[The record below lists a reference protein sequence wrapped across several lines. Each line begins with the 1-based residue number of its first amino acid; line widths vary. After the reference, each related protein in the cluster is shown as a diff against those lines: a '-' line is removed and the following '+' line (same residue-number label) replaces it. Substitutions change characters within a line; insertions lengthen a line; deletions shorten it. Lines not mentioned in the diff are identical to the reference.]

1 MNMSEVIGSMIFLH
15 LLHNHVLLKTTS
27 FMLICA
33 DRKLRESFEWE
44 FWFLIWFQ
52 IWSCHS
58 FELGDAGLRPS
69 VSRLQKDEE
78 NSGVFRWCQRLLLH
92 LFEPLS
98 SVQRR
103 RYARFEEN
111 HQTGRESW
119 RSSLQLQ
126 RQQNC
131 LARIVLHEPVC
142 TRCSNLQRTARTFQ
156 SYCGRG
162 TCSSSFFHELS
173 SSKSD
178 LLPFSTPRGW
188 WSDVLGFS
196 IIRQTLF
203 TILEGSFHFWIRF
216 SLRKESSF

>member
-1 MNMSEVIGSMIFLH
+1 MIFLH
-15 LLHNHVLLKTTS
+15 LLLQSYHVLLKTTS
-27 FMLICA
+27 TWY
-33 DRKLRESFEWE
+33 ESCEKVLNE

-203 TILEGSFHFWIRF
+203 TILELLSFLNSFFFKKR
-216 SLRKESSF
+216 SSF